1 MSVAQGSILVGAPIG
16 SVYRQW
22 LRVED
27 FPKFMPAVK
36 KVQKLDGDHFFLVV
50 SLNGKRH
57 EAVLEIMLQ
66 VPERRFA
73 WCLLAGKPSEHF
85 ASGVVSFTSRPNQRT
100 RVTLKISPSFDGAVS
115 RRMHSYLRN
124 FKAFMEQLP
133 SGRFENLPHAQHRDL

>member
-1 MSVAQGSILVGAPIG
+1 MSAAQGSILVGAPIG

-36 KVQKLDGDHFFLVV
+36 KVQKLDGDHFSLVV

-57 EAVLEIMLQ
+57 EAVLEIVLQ

-73 WCLLAGKPSEHF
+73 WCVLAGKPSEHF
-85 ASGVVSFTSRPNQRT
+85 ASGVVSFTLCPDQRT
-100 RVTLKISPSFDGAVS
+100 RVTLKMSPGFDGAVS

-124 FKAFMEQLP
+124 FKAFIEHLP
-133 SGRFENLPHAQHRDL
+133 SGRLENLPHAQ

>member
-1 MSVAQGSILVGAPIG
+1 MSATQGSILVGAPIG

-36 KVQKLDGDHFFLVV
+36 KVQKLDGDHFSLVV

-73 WCLLAGKPSEHF
+73 WRVLAGKPSEHF
-85 ASGVVSFTSRPNQRT
+85 VSGVVSFTLRPDQRT
-100 RVTLKISPSFDGAVS
+100 RVTLKISPGFDGAGS
-115 RRMHSYLRN
+115 RRVDSYLRN
-124 FKAFMEQLP
+124 FKAFMERLP
-133 SGRFENLPHAQHRDL
+133 SGKLENLPHA